1 MFVILEGALDLMF
14 GVGGQLVPTFVQYAG
29 EVTGLLPFSR
39 MVKYSGVGRAAS
51 GGPLRMLRIHKDR
64 FGEMLARIPVLGQRL
79 VATMTD
85 RVRDSTRSIQQR
97 EKLTALGT
105 LAAGLAHELNNPA
118 AAVRRHAEALET
130 RLGGLA
136 DLAADLCAM
145 GLDGPSLRALG
156 TLAESLRQRPAPIFD
171 ALGRSRCE
179 EAVGEWLDGRGVAD
193 AWVLAGALVDAGVT
207 DADLESVA
215 RLVPAGAMPGAI
227 RWIETLVDATRL
239 AHDIRAASARISEL
253 VQSVKTYSHMDRAG
267 NKDPIDLREG
277 LDSTLVM
284 LGHKLKKKNLRLE
297 REYAENLPKVAAYP
311 GELNQV
317 WTNLIDNAIDA
328 APEGGLIRIEALL
341 DSATSAAVRVIDN
354 GPGVPVELQSRIFEP
369 FFTTKPVGQ
378 GTGLGLDIVERI
390 VVQQHGGKVELE
402 SQPGRTVFIVK
413 LPAVWVARATA
424 ARQAKARRRLARRSV
439 AERPRARSAPPAR
452 RSARALPGPYLL
464 QRLQHVVAEDGIEAR
479 LVDDGEVVAEGL
491 GVEDAEGQL
500 REDRDLRLDED
511 ALAAEVAVAAQRAV
525 VLVDVGEAAGQHDA
539 LVHGAFGRHREA
551 VALRAFECA
560 GSSRSGSSRWAS
572 TPWWTPSRP
581 DARWRPG

>member
-1 MFVILEGALDLMF
+1 VSSPLANDLRRVEVLVGLADEDLEWLAGAGQVLEYEPGQTVFRAGDPSDAMFVILEGALDLMF

-64 FGEMLARIPVLGQRL
+64 FAEMLARIPVLGQRL

-156 TLAESLRQRPAPIFD
+156 ALAESLRQRPAPAFD

-179 EAVGEWLDGRGVAD
+179 EAVGEWLDARDVAD
-193 AWVLAGALVDAGVT
+193 AWVLAGPLVDAGIT

-239 AHDIRAASARISEL
+239 AHDIRAASGRISEL
-253 VQSVKTYSHMDRAG
+253 VQSVKIYSHMDRAG

-284 LGHKLKKKNLRLE
+284 LGHKLKKKSLRLE
-297 REYAENLPKVAAYP
+297 RVYAEDLPKVAAYP

-328 APEGGLIRIEALL
+328 APESGLIRIEAML

-402 SQPGRTVFIVK
+402 SAPGRTIFTVK
-413 LPAVWVARATA
+413 LPV
-424 ARQAKARRRLARRSV
+424 
-439 AERPRARSAPPAR
+439 
-452 RSARALPGPYLL
+452 
-464 QRLQHVVAEDGIEAR
+464 
-479 LVDDGEVVAEGL
+479 
-491 GVEDAEGQL
+491 
-500 REDRDLRLDED
+500 
-511 ALAAEVAVAAQRAV
+511 
-525 VLVDVGEAAGQHDA
+525 
-539 LVHGAFGRHREA
+539 
-551 VALRAFECA
+551 
-560 GSSRSGSSRWAS
+560 SG
-572 TPWWTPSRP
+572 
-581 DARWRPG
+581 